1 MHAAALSLAK
11 LALDPHYVGGKIGA
25 LSVLHTWTRAL
36 IYHPHVHCLVPAG
49 GLSPDGTSWLVPPKG
64 FLVPVRAL
72 SRIFRGKFIDLA
84 RRSLPQVSFPE
95 SLWQVE
101 WVVYSKPSV
110 QGTEKVLQ
118 YLARYIHRIAITNNR
133 ILSADDGQVTFRY
146 KDSGEKVWKTMTLPV
161 MEFIRRFL
169 QHVLPRSFHKV
180 RYYGLLAPCNR
191 HLLERA
197 RSLLTDEQIVPEQP
211 EHLSDTLGPSKPA
224 FMPCPFC
231 RIGHLTLVRSISFPG
246 RAPP

>member
-11 LALDPHYVGGKIGA
+11 LALDPHYVGGKIGV

-36 IYHPHVHCLVPAG
+36 IYHPHVHCLAPAG
-49 GLSPDGTSWLVPPKG
+49 GLSLDGASWLVPPKG
-64 FLVPVRAL
+64 FLLPVRAL
-72 SRIFRGKFIDLA
+72 SRIFRAKFMDLA
-84 RRSLPQVSFPE
+84 RKSLPHVSFPE
-95 SLWQVE
+95 SVWQVE

-110 QGTEKVLQ
+110 QGTEKLLH

-133 ILSADDGQVTFRY
+133 ILSLDDGQVAFRY
-146 KDSGEKVWKTMTLPV
+146 KDSREKAWKTMTLPV

-169 QHVLPRSFHKV
+169 QHVLPMSFHKV
-180 RYYGLLAPCNR
+180 RYYGLIAPCNR

-197 RSLLTDEQIVPEQP
+197 RSLVTDEEIRPKQTEDSSLTV
-211 EHLSDTLGPSKPA
+211 GPSKPA
-224 FMPCPFC
+224 YLPCPFC
-231 RIGHLTLVRSISFPG
+231 EAGHLILVRSLSYPG